1 MLGGM
6 PGPLRRVAIVLALVV
21 ALVVAGAGAY
31 LAGRS
36 LRPPPERVGT
46 VLENPQDAS
55 DLELTLAA
63 DGSRIVF
70 GDLAARSTWT
80 LVFFGF
86 VDCPDV
92 CPLTMAAL
100 AETYRDLGE
109 PEALQVVMITVDPEQ
124 DDAERLERYV
134 SAFHPAFVGLGGSAE
149 DIGAAAKRFFIGYAG
164 TGTEIIHTEAVG
176 LVDQEGRLRAVY
188 GQGKVGAIGDDLAD
202 LLAGERL

>member
-6 PGPLRRVAIVLALVV
+6 PAPSRIAAVVL

-70 GDLAARSTWT
+70 GELAARSTWT

-92 CPLTMAAL
+92 CPLTMAGL

-109 PEALQVVMITVDPEQ
+109 PEALQVVMVTVDPEQ
-124 DDAERLERYV
+124 DDAERLHRYV
-134 SAFHPAFVGLGGSAE
+134 SAFHPAFVGLGGSSQ
-149 DIGAAAKRFFIGYAG
+149 DIAAAAKRFFIGYAG
-164 TGTEIIHTEAVG
+164 TGTEIVHTEAVG

-188 GQGKVGAIGDDLAD
+188 GQGKVGAIGNDLAD

>member
-6 PGPLRRVAIVLALVV
+6 PAPLRIVAVVLVLV
-21 ALVVAGAGAY
+21 AAGAGAY

-36 LRPPPERVGT
+36 LRPPPERAGT
-46 VLENPQDAS
+46 VLQNPQDAS

-70 GDLAARSTWT
+70 GDLAARSSWT

-92 CPLTMAAL
+92 CPLTMAGL

-109 PEALQVVMITVDPEQ
+109 PEALQVVMVTVDPEQ
-124 DDAERLERYV
+124 DDAERLHRYV
-134 SAFHPAFVGLGGSAE
+134 SAFHPAFVGLGGSSE
-149 DIGAAAKRFFIGYAG
+149 DVAAAAKRFFIGYSG

-176 LVDQEGRLRAVY
+176 LVDAAGRLRAVY
-188 GQGKVGAIGDDLAD
+188 GQGAVGAIGNDLVG

>member
-6 PGPLRRVAIVLALVV
+6 PAPLRIVAVVLALV
-21 ALVVAGAGAY
+21 AAGAGAY
-31 LAGRS
+31 QAGRW
-36 LRPPPERVGT
+36 LAPPPERAGT

-55 DLELTLAA
+55 DLELTLAS

-92 CPLTMAAL
+92 CPLTMAGL

-109 PEALQVVMITVDPEQ
+109 PDELQVVMITVDPEQ
-124 DDAERLERYV
+124 DDAERLHRFV

-149 DIGAAAKRFFIGYAG
+149 DIAAAAKRFFIGYSG
-164 TGTEIIHTEAVG
+164 TATEIIHTEAVG
-176 LVDQEGRLRAVY
+176 LVDAAGRLRAVY
-188 GQGKVGAIGDDLAD
+188 GQGKVGAIGNDMAD

>member
-1 MLGGM
+1 MLGDM
-6 PGPLRRVAIVLALVV
+6 LSPLRIVAVVLTLV
-21 ALVVAGAGAY
+21 AAGAAAY
-31 LAGRS
+31 LAGRG
-36 LRPPPERVGT
+36 LAPPPERVGT

-92 CPLTMAAL
+92 CPLTMANL

-109 PEALQVVMITVDPEQ
+109 PEALQVVMVTVDPEE
-124 DDAERLERYV
+124 DDAERLHRYV
-134 SAFHPAFVGLGGSAE
+134 SAFHPAFVGLGGSSE
-149 DIGAAAKRFFIGYAG
+149 DVAVAAKRFFIGYSG
-164 TGTEIIHTEAVG
+164 TGTDVIHTEAVG
-176 LVDQEGRLRAVY
+176 LVDASGRLRAVY
-188 GQGKVGAIGDDLAD
+188 GQGKVGAIGNDLVD

>member
-1 MLGGM
+1 MLGAM
-6 PGPLRRVAIVLALVV
+6 SASLRIVAVVLALV
-21 ALVVAGAGAY
+21 AAGAGAY

-36 LRPPPERVGT
+36 LAPPPERAGT

-63 DGSRIVF
+63 DESRIVF
-70 GDLAARSTWT
+70 GDLAARARWT

-92 CPLTMAAL
+92 CPLTMAGL

-109 PEALQVVMITVDPEQ
+109 PDGLQIVMVTVDPEQ
-124 DDAERLERYV
+124 DDAERLHRYV
-134 SAFHPAFVGLGGSAE
+134 SAFHPAFVGLGGSSE
-149 DIGAAAKRFFIGYAG
+149 DVAAAAKRFFIGYSG
-164 TGTEIIHTEAVG
+164 TGSEIVHTEAVG
-176 LVDQEGRLRAVY
+176 LVDDAGRLRAVY
-188 GQGKVGAIGDDLAD
+188 GRGSIGAIGDDLAD